1 MNLPFAERMNRVT
14 ASPIMELLKS
24 ASRDR
29 FISFASGL
37 PNPLL
42 FPKEVLRS
50 LSEKIL
56 RDYPDSA
63 LQYGPAEGI
72 TPLRE
77 WVAQEL
83 CRRGLNASVD
93 NVLITH
99 GSQQAI
105 DLVARAFLNTGDKVA
120 LENPTYLAALQAFD
134 SYQVQY
140 HPLPMDEEG
149 VIPESLEELLKT
161 LKPKLLF
168 LLPNFQNPTGLTLS
182 LARRTHFAE
191 LIREHSLLLLED
203 DAYYDLRYEGE
214 ELPPLSALAEGSA
227 CFLTGTFSKTIAP
240 GLRVGW
246 LYGPAEAITRIAHLK
261 QITDLHTSTFAQ
273 HLVLAFLEGGF
284 LPDQVHRL
292 RKAYRAQRNL
302 LLEALQRWMSPE
314 VSWTRP
320 SGGMFLL
327 LSLPQEKSAEVLL
340 NQAMKKGVLFV
351 PGTHFY
357 PLGGGENTLRL
368 NFVSPQPEQIE
379 KGIQTLAETIN
390 SREE

>member
-1 MNLPFAERMNRVT
+1 MNLPFAERMNQVT

-24 ASRDR
+24 ARQNH

-37 PNPLL
+37 PNPLF
-42 FPKEVLRS
+42 FPGEILRS

-56 RDYPDSA
+56 RDHPDLA

-83 CRRGLNASVD
+83 CRRGLNASVE

-105 DLVARAFLNTGDKVA
+105 DLVARAFLNLGDDVA
-120 LENPTYLAALQAFD
+120 LENPTYLAALQAFE

-161 LKPKLLF
+161 QKPKLLF

-182 LARRTHFAE
+182 LDRRKHIAE
-191 LIREHSLLLLED
+191 LIKDHSLLLLED
-203 DAYYDLRYEGE
+203 DAYHDLRYEGE
-214 ELPPLSALAEGSA
+214 ELPSLSALAEGSA

-246 LYGPAEAITRIAHLK
+246 LYGPANAIARITHLK

-273 HLVLAFLEGGF
+273 YLVLAFLEGGF

-292 RKAYRAQRNL
+292 RKAYCAQRNL
-302 LLEALQRWMSPE
+302 LLSALQRWMSPK

-327 LSLPQEKSAEVLL
+327 LSLPQGKSAEVLL
-340 NQAMKKGVLFV
+340 NQTMKKGVLFV

-357 PLGGGENTLRL
+357 PRGGGENTLRL

-379 KGIQTLAETIN
+379 RGVRILAEEIH
-390 SREE
+390 SL